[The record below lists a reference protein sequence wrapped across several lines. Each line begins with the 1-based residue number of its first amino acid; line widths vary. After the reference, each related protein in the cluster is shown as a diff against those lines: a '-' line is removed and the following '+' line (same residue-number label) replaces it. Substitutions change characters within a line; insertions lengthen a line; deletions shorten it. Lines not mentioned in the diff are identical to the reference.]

1 MSNTQDIN
9 NLEVLNCHKEDTEI
23 IMFNN
28 EIKKIQNIQIGEQI
42 MGYNSKPLMVKN
54 IIKGHDLLYNITH
67 LSDNKSYNVNQEYK
81 LYLRY
86 IGDKRIKVCDN
97 MYKVYWFDHIN
108 MVQTVQDFE
117 FNEFTKFDARI
128 KANLLYYS
136 INEVKDIYISIDEFL
151 NLPDKL
157 QKQFKNIHYTIC
169 CCEKKVPIDSY
180 IYGGMDGI
188 NIFNMVEGASISDT
202 YKFNSMYVR
211 STYIAGV
218 IDTYGY
224 IFENMYKIEIYTKNK
239 YIDDLIFMIK
249 SIGFDAYIKE
259 NILSI
264 YSNHLH
270 KIPTKI
276 KKITKNSCKYNNN
289 ITITLNTESQD
300 CYGLEVMPNGKYILG
315 NFIVSNSCY

>member
-1 MSNTQDIN
+1 MSNNQDIY
-9 NLEVLNCHKEDTEI
+9 NLKVLNCHKEDTEI

-28 EIKKIQNIQIGEQI
+28 EIKKIQDIQIGEQI
-42 MGYNSKPLMVKN
+42 MGSDSKPLTVIN
-54 IIKGHDLLYNITH
+54 IIEGHDMLYNISH
-67 LSDNKSYNVNQEYK
+67 LFDNKSYNVNQEYK

-86 IGDKRIKVCDN
+86 MGNKRIKLRDN

-108 MVQTVQDFE
+108 TIQNVQDFE

-151 NLPDKL
+151 NLPAKL
-157 QKQFKNIHYTIC
+157 QKQFKSVHYAIYY
-169 CCEKKVPIDSY
+169 CEKNVPIDSY

-188 NIFNMVEGASISDT
+188 NIFNMIEGVSISDT
-202 YKFNSMYVR
+202 YKFNSVSVR
-211 STYIAGV
+211 SAYIAGV

-224 IFENMYKIEIYTKNK
+224 VFENTYKIDIYNKNK
-239 YIDDLIFMIK
+239 YIDDLIFIIK
-249 SIGFDAYIKE
+249 SIGFNVYIKD

-264 YSNHLH
+264 YSNNIH

-289 ITITLNTESQD
+289 ITITLNTDSQD
-300 CYGLEVMPNGKYILG
+300 CYGLEVMPNGKYVLG